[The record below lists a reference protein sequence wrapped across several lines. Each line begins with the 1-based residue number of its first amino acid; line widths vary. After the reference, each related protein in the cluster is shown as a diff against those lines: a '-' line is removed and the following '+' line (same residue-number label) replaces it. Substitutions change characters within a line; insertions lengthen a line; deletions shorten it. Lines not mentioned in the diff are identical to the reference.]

1 MDPSVDWAVG
11 GAIHHTFCGGK
22 KKHPAW
28 LWLSLNP
35 NTKIHDRLALKSQG
49 FFLLLAPKLHWM
61 EVIAHDILWAPP
73 RELAS
78 MHLLFLWDRID
89 GFIFVQDVCADIFF
103 LYIAGIS
110 HMTLSKSS
118 ISTNT
123 WWDMIL
129 WVVFSSHHSSTCTAR
144 VSFGGWSLRK
154 HDETDC
160 TGFSEYAIEFSE
172 KQYRAHIDTINHCN
186 FLESLDQRVSWIRN
200 AVHDRWIIGHGRQ
213 NRAECITRDAWAK
226 KSCWRITLLSKTRLT
241 TNITQQRVHPL
252 LFG

>member
-78 MHLLFLWDRID
+78 MHLLFL
-89 GFIFVQDVCADIFF
+89 
-103 LYIAGIS
+103 
-110 HMTLSKSS
+110 
-118 ISTNT
+118 
-123 WWDMIL
+123 
-129 WVVFSSHHSSTCTAR
+129 
-144 VSFGGWSLRK
+144 
-154 HDETDC
+154 
-160 TGFSEYAIEFSE
+160 
-172 KQYRAHIDTINHCN
+172 
-186 FLESLDQRVSWIRN
+186 
-200 AVHDRWIIGHGRQ
+200 
-213 NRAECITRDAWAK
+213 
-226 KSCWRITLLSKTRLT
+226 
-241 TNITQQRVHPL
+241 
-252 LFG
+252 